1 MQKQLEI
8 QEQHY
13 QDVVFQQT
21 EVKKIWHD
29 IKKYMLAM
37 ENLVS
42 KQPQE
47 AIDEFH
53 TLQRNLIKFH
63 STVSSGNVMA
73 DGILNHEMQ
82 KASESHVD
90 VKLQIWLAP
99 KFQFPTTDFYI
110 IIGNTLDN
118 AIEACT
124 ECRKQN
130 QNASVSCILHQKNHI
145 LFYEIQNPIPHSF
158 PKKDQ
163 ALHGFGLDNV
173 KTCVKRNNGQIS
185 INTDNETFIVTIT
198 LNV

>member
-90 VKLQIWLAP
+90 VNC
-99 KFQFPTTDFYI
+99 KF
-110 IIGNTLDN
+110 G
-118 AIEACT
+118 
-124 ECRKQN
+124 
-130 QNASVSCILHQKNHI
+130 LHQNFNFQR
-145 LFYEIQNPIPHSF
+145 L
-158 PKKDQ
+158 
-163 ALHGFGLDNV
+163 
-173 KTCVKRNNGQIS
+173 
-185 INTDNETFIVTIT
+185 TFIS
-198 LNV
+198 L